1 MLERKNMKKLIALL
15 LFSGL
20 ALTAC
25 STNQKESSSSNS
37 SKEKTEQ
44 TSSSSSAVKEQQKME
59 QLHKELN
66 DALTNENA
74 VFPQLSD
81 KVAEDEAEVKI
92 TTTEGDITLKLFPK
106 YAPLAVEN
114 FLTHA
119 KDGYY
124 NGLLFHRVIN
134 NFMIQSGDPKGDGT
148 GGESIWKGKDKSKD
162 PGTGFE
168 NEYSPYLY
176 NIRGSIAMANSGP
189 NTNGSQFY
197 INQNKEDWS
206 SKLSTNQFPAKII
219 EAYKHGGSPTL
230 DGGNYTVFGQV
241 IDGMDVVD
249 KIAAAETDDK
259 DKPKTDIKIE
269 KIEIIKDYN
278 FKK

>member
-59 QLHKELN
+59 QLRKELN

-81 KVAEDEAEVKI
+81 EVAEDEAEVKI

-176 NIRGSIAMANSGP
+176 NLRGALAMANSGP

-241 IDGMDVVD
+241 IVGMDVVD

-269 KIEIIKDYN
+269 KIEILKDYN